1 MHADTIKKIVGMK
14 SQLEGAD
21 GKIFFVYI
29 PEAEFKVPAGST
41 GTMPLIW
48 FSKTEISLTNYAAML
63 KKEVKDLKAGTPSQI
78 VIGKAKLKEDQ
89 GAKEWILKYY
99 YSKREVALKDQSHL
113 TKWGSGPI
121 PFLKNAKFQKSPK
134 TETAADGT
142 TKLDLNKKNTLVDY
156 DAAVAAKQ
164 AWVNGGKAAKANFE
178 TMKKKILADA
188 DVKASPELMRAAK
201 ALSVA
206 RVEFYTKGLDAAF
219 AALEAEAPKKKGD
232 SPKNP
237 ISYVAAV
244 KNFRKALT
252 GLIEKFEKD
261 LAFKAIDDSKENPFG
276 SEKIAEQVKEG
287 LAKLSVAYLKVVPKA
302 GPAPAV

>member
-1 MHADTIKKIVGMK
+1 
-14 SQLEGAD
+14 
-21 GKIFFVYI
+21 
-29 PEAEFKVPAGST
+29 
-41 GTMPLIW
+41 
-48 FSKTEISLTNYAAML
+48 ML
-63 KKEVKDLKAGTPSQI
+63 KKDVKEFKAGTPSQI
-78 VIGKAKLKEDQ
+78 VIGKAKLKAGQ
-89 GAKEWILKYY
+89 GAKVWTLKYY
-99 YSKREVALKDQSHL
+99 YSKREVGALDRTLL
-113 TKWGSGPI
+113 TKWGNTSI
-121 PFLKNAKFQKSPK
+121 PFLKAAEFKKSAK

-232 SPKNP
+232 SPQNP

-252 GLIEKFEKD
+252 DLTEKFEKD

-276 SEKIAEQVKEG
+276 AGGVHEQVDKA
-287 LAKLSVAYLKVVPKA
+287 LKYLSGVYPKVVPKA